1 MAGGPGQP
9 QDGARHRALASK
21 AFHLHARAVHR
32 RARSAH
38 KHERAV
44 HPRARSRHRWVQL
57 LLGSAWNSLAFLS
70 GPMSPE
76 VSGRISTRST
86 NRQALNA
93 VLTKAWPYDGKYRA
107 AYGESPSGTR
117 FGLVAGCR
125 KCTPA
130 LGSALLPSYVSVGKR
145 FGTGGKTGSVPL
157 PN

>member
-1 MAGGPGQP
+1 MAGGAGQP

-57 LLGSAWNSLAFLS
+57 LSGSAWNSLAFLFRS
-70 GPMSPE
+70 NVMSPA
-76 VSGRISTRST
+76 VVGRIFTRST

-93 VLTKAWPYDGKYRA
+93 VLTKAWPYDGKDRA
-107 AYGESPSGTR
+107 AYGESPLGTR
-117 FGLVAGCR
+117 FG
-125 KCTPA
+125 PA
-130 LGSALLPSYVSVGKR
+130 TARPSCPPP
-145 FGTGGKTGSVPL
+145 FANPL
-157 PN
+157 PPSPH

>member
-1 MAGGPGQP
+1 MSEP
-9 QDGARHRALASK
+9 
-21 AFHLHARAVHR
+21 FI
-32 RARSAH
+32 RARDQDIVGFNCFWVRRGIH
-38 KHERAV
+38 W
-44 HPRARSRHRWVQL
+44 RS
-57 LLGSAWNSLAFLS
+57 FS

-107 AYGESPSGTR
+107 AYGESPLGTR
-117 FGLVAGCR
+117 FCLVAGCR

-130 LGSALLPSYVSVGKR
+130 LGTPLLPSYVSVGQR
-145 FGTGGKTGSVPL
+145 FASGGKTGSVPL